1 MDNALETPAVTIPP
15 VDKEHGVV
23 GLGCWAFGGRQW
35 GGQDDADSLSA
46 MQAAL
51 RCGMNHFDTAAAY
64 GNGRSES
71 VVGQFIRDTRDR
83 IFLATKG
90 NAYDASGD
98 TIRKSIDESL
108 ERLGVDAIDLYYIH
122 WPSKGKDLRP
132 VMEALEEGRAAGKIR
147 AIGVSNYS
155 VEQME
160 QVSEVGRIDAHQ
172 LCYSLLWRFGERD
185 VIPYCAENNIA
196 VVSYSSIAQG
206 ILTGKFAR
214 DVEFPDTD
222 QRKNMILFAPEAW
235 PHVYEAVEQFKAL
248 AARADRPLTHLAIR
262 WVAARKDITSVLVG
276 ARNAKQAEQIAAAMQ
291 GEIAP
296 EILDEMTAI
305 SDEVAPKIPDVGNI
319 FRWYP

>member
-1 MDNALETPAVTIPP
+1 MDNALEMPVVTIPP
-15 VDKEHGVV
+15 VDKEHGAV

-71 VVGQFIRDTRDR
+71 VVGQFIQDKRDQ

-90 NAYDASGD
+90 NSYDASGD

-132 VMEALEEGRAAGKIR
+132 VMEALEEGRSAGKIR

-155 VEQME
+155 VEQMQ